1 MSLFQKPPQNEAESE
16 RDRPLELAPEKI
28 QEMSEAEW
36 YAQAYRGDSTQLTVR
51 AVLMGSVL
59 GFFLSFT
66 NIYIGLKT
74 GWFLGVAITACIVSY
89 AVWGVLMKAGVA
101 KTPMTIL
108 ENACMA
114 STASSAGYATGN
126 VLVSAVPALLL
137 LSVSDQNPQG
147 TQMKWYVLAPWVLC
161 LAALGVIMA
170 IPMKRNMINS
180 ERLKFPS
187 GTAAAVTLQSLYSQ
201 GAEALVKAKALV
213 WAAVIGMAVPL
224 LKDLE
229 FLVKTGAD
237 GKPERHALLPGQ
249 SNIFDVGVTMSAKL
263 YDGKTQQW
271 VEKALKPSDW
281 MLRLDHSLVLV
292 AAGAIVGL
300 RTTLSMVGGALVLA
314 FVIGPMALGWGWE
327 APSGRLI
334 TAATKPGAAWK
345 EIGIWCGAPL
355 MVAYGLTA
363 FAIQWRTIVRALS
376 GLGGQMKVDEAGAS
390 TGGVDPASVE
400 VPAKWFVGGMALAT
414 MGIVGIA
421 WVAFGIPP
429 HLGMLAVLMTFFLAL
444 VACRA
449 TGETDITP
457 GGAMGKIMQLTYGI
471 LMPQSV
477 TANLM
482 TAAITSGAGLASADL
497 LNDLKTGYLLGANPR
512 RQFIAQFAGIFT
524 GTIASILGYF
534 LLVPNAQVLMGEGD
548 KPPVFPAPG
557 AQQWKA
563 VAELFKVGLSNLHPM
578 ARYAIVVGVVLGA
591 ALALAEWAAPK
602 SRKFLPSATG
612 LGLGLLLPFFSSF
625 SMLLGALIGW
635 GYQKLNAKQ
644 AERFIVPVSSGII
657 AGESIIGVVVAG
669 LNNFVFH

>member
-1 MSLFQKPPQNEAESE
+1 MSLFQTPPQSEAEAE
-16 RDRPLELAPEKI
+16 RDRPVDLPPEKI
-28 QEMSEAEW
+28 QELSEAEW
-36 YAQAYRGDSTQLTVR
+36 YEKAYRGESTQLTLR

-74 GWFLGVAITACIVSY
+74 GWFLGVAITACLLSY
-89 AVWGVLMKAGVA
+89 AVWGVLLKVGL
-101 KTPMTIL
+101 TRSPMTIL

-137 LSVSDQNPQG
+137 LSVTEQNPGG
-147 TQMKWYVLAPWVLC
+147 TQMRWYVLAPWVLC

-187 GTAAAVTLQSLYSQ
+187 GTAAAVTLQSLYSE
-201 GAEALVKAKALV
+201 GAEAMVKAKALLWSGLV
-213 WAAVIGMAVPL
+213 GMTVPL

-229 FLVKTGAD
+229 FLKKVGAD
-237 GKPERHALLPGQ
+237 GKVEHHALLPGQ
-249 SNIFDVGVTMSAKL
+249 SNIFDVGVTFSTKV
-263 YDGKTQQW
+263 YDGKAQQF

-281 MLRLDHSLVLV
+281 MIRLDHSLVLV

-300 RTTLSMVGGALVLA
+300 RTTLSMVGGALALA
-314 FVIGPMALGWGWE
+314 FIIGPMALGWDWV
-327 APSGRLI
+327 APTGKVL
-334 TAATKPGAAWK
+334 TAATKPGSAWK

-363 FAIQWRTIVRALS
+363 FAIQWRTILRALS
-376 GLGGQMKVDEAGAS
+376 GMRGGGAAAS
-390 TGGVDPASVE
+390 GGSSGVDPADVE
-400 VPAKWFVGGMALAT
+400 VPASWFIGGMALAT
-414 MGIVGIA
+414 VGIVSIA
-421 WVAFGIPP
+421 WAAFGIPP
-429 HLGMLAVLMTFFLAL
+429 HLGVLAVLMTFFLAL

-457 GGAMGKIMQLTYGI
+457 GGAMGKIMQLTYGV
-471 LMPQSV
+471 LMPQSS

-512 RQFIAQFAGIFT
+512 RQFIAQFMGIFT

-534 LLVPNAQVLMGEGD
+534 LLVPSAKVLMGEGD

-591 ALALAEWAAPK
+591 LLAVVEWQAPK
-602 SRKFLPSATG
+602 AKRYLPSATG
-612 LGLGLLLPFFSSF
+612 LGLGMLLPFFSSF

-635 GYQKLNAKQ
+635 GYEKLSPKQ
-644 AERFIVPVSSGII
+644 AERFVVPVSSGII

-669 LNNFVFH
+669 LNNFVFNA